1 MEAISNLA
9 TLAVRGESPAA
20 FAEGGILANRVA
32 PRSNTG
38 GILPRLALCARRLAR
53 LGATRNCYHG
63 LLEERRVR

>member
-38 GILPRLALCARRLAR
+38 GILPRFVLFARGLSR
-53 LGATRNCYHG
+53 LGAARDCHHG
-63 LLEERRVR
+63 LLAL